1 MAQSTLERPEVV
13 APSIAHACEP
23 MTSGPVRA
31 ETPVGSG
38 PGRVR
43 LRGIDAARG
52 LALLGMMVVHILPAT
67 GADNNLTLP
76 WALSVGKAS
85 ALFAVVAGVGI
96 AMTTGRPERLVGRR
110 YAAASASLVA
120 RAVAIGIL
128 GLLLGF
134 VVPSENAL
142 VILPYYAILFLL
154 AIPLIRLERGQLV
167 ALTVGIIVLVPIA
180 SHLWRA
186 VNGGVTGDLTN
197 PTLSTVA
204 SQPWEVLNM
213 LLVTGGYPALAWTA
227 YICAGLA
234 IGRSALALRSSAAAV
249 MVLGVLIAGAA
260 SLGSWFLLEQAGG
273 RAALDSASTATS
285 SVNSELNILA
295 GGAEGT
301 LPTDT
306 GWWLATDVPHSG
318 TPFDL
323 LLTIGIAMAV
333 LGAMI
338 LLCRAAGGLMLP
350 LTAVGSMP
358 LTMYTTHLLLLV
370 QPWMPSDATVAFMIQ
385 LVALTTLALVW
396 SAYFRRGPLEHLVRV
411 VSLAAGRR
419 VSSGGSGAG
428 GQRSATRTPGRHR
441 VERNPLQVT

>member
-1 MAQSTLERPEVV
+1 M
-13 APSIAHACEP
+13 
-23 MTSGPVRA
+23 
-31 ETPVGSG
+31 
-38 PGRVR
+38 R

-52 LALLGMMVVHILPAT
+52 LALLGMMVVHLLPAT
-67 GADNNLTLP
+67 GADDNLTLP

-110 YAAASASLVA
+110 YAAASASLAV
-120 RAVAIGIL
+120 RAVTIGAL

-142 VILPYYAILFLL
+142 VILPYYAVLFLL
-154 AIPLIRLERGQLV
+154 AIPLVRLERRTLV
-167 ALTVGIIVLVPIA
+167 ALTLGIIVLVPLA
-180 SHLWRA
+180 SHVWRSTR
-186 VNGGVTGDLTN
+186 GGMSGELTN
-197 PTLSTVA
+197 PTLWTVLT
-204 SQPWEVLNM
+204 QPGDVLTT
-213 LLVTGGYPALAWTA
+213 LLVTGAYPALAWTA

-249 MVLGVLIAGAA
+249 MVLGVVVAGAA
-260 SLGSWFLLEQAGG
+260 SAGSWFLLEHAGG
-273 RAALDSASTATS
+273 RAALDTAAAATS
-285 SVNSELNILA
+285 SVNSELNLLA
-295 GGAEGT
+295 AGSEGT

-306 GWWLATDVPHSG
+306 AWWLATDVPHSS

-323 LLTIGIAMAV
+323 LFTIGIAMAV

-338 LLCRAAGGLMLP
+338 LLCRAAGGLMRP

-370 QPWMPSDATVAFMIQ
+370 QPWMPEEPLVAFVIQ

-396 SAYFRRGPLEHLVRV
+396 SAYFRRGPLEHIVRAL
-411 VSLAAGRR
+411 SLAAGQR
-419 VSSGGSGAG
+419 VSVGGSG
-428 GQRSATRTPGRHR
+428 GQRSGANGGGRHR
-441 VERNPLQVT
+441 VGRTPLQVT